1 MMEKADMTGDYRRIT
16 IEPIAGALGAEI
28 GGVDLSGPLDTEV
41 IAEIRAAFTAHLV
54 IYFHDQQLTPE
65 QQCNFARRFG
75 PLTKHPFIKTLPGHP
90 EVAPLI
96 RDADDP
102 GVAVNFGGV
111 WHMDVTFM
119 ECPPLGSMLYAVDPP
134 PYGGDTMFSNMYLA
148 YDTLST
154 GMKALADRL
163 IVIHSAAVSYDPD
176 RGADDPKTSKIG
188 QKGMEFDISG
198 DVAAEM
204 EHPLVRIHP
213 ETGKKLLFINGGYQV
228 RFKDMTE
235 AESRPL
241 FDFFL
246 DHARRPEFTCRFRYR
261 KGTLGFWDNRCTQH
275 FALNDYR
282 GFRRVMHR
290 VQIGG
295 DRPYGPAM
303 PQMQTE
309 KLPAAAE

>member
-1 MMEKADMTGDYRRIT
+1 MAGNYERI
-16 IEPIAGALGAEI
+16 EVRPVAGALGAEI
-28 GGVDLSGPLDTEV
+28 YGVDLSCPLDDAFF
-41 IAEIRAAFTAHLV
+41 AEIKRAFLEYLV
-54 IYFHDQQLTPE
+54 IYFHGQSLTP
-65 QQCNFARRFG
+65 QQYCAFASRFG
-75 PLTKHPFIKTLPGHP
+75 QLTKHPFIKTLPDYP
-90 EVAPLI
+90 EIAPLI

-102 GVAVNFGGV
+102 GIALNFGGL

-134 PYGGDTMFSNMYLA
+134 PFGGDTMFANMYTA
-148 YDTLST
+148 YETLSD

-163 IVIHSAAVSYDPD
+163 VVIHSAAGSYDPD
-176 RGADDPKTSKIG
+176 RGASDPKKSAIG
-188 QKGMEFDISG
+188 QKGMQFEIVD
-198 DVAAEM
+198 DVKKEM

-213 ETGKKLLFINGGYQV
+213 ETDRKLLFITNGYQI

-235 AESRPL
+235 SESKPL

-246 DHARRPEFTCRFRYR
+246 AHASRPEFTCRFRYH
-261 KGTLGFWDNRCTQH
+261 KGTLGFWDNRAVQH

-282 GFRRVMHR
+282 GVRREMHR

-303 PQMQTE
+303 PKPME
-309 KLPAAAE
+309 KPVTLRAVGQ